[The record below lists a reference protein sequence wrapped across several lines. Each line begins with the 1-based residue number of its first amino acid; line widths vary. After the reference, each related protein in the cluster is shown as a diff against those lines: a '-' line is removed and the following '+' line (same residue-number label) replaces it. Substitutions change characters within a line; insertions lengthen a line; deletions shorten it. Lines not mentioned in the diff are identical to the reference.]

1 MPVVLMR
8 AKPLPFE
15 LRPLAAHDGHALSR
29 ALKQVPHDN
38 PTFFQGLQSGMGL
51 YDYLDWIAARE
62 SGTNLRA
69 HEVPTSLRFAFFGGE
84 LIGRY
89 SLRHRLTPALEAY
102 AGHVGYAVLPA
113 YRRMG
118 VASAMLRHAA
128 DSATREHGIAPLIVT
143 CDEDNL
149 ASQAVIE
156 TCGGRFIGTYT
167 GPWSARTKKRYR
179 LSD

>member
-1 MPVVLMR
+1 MVLMR

-15 LRPLAAHDGHALSR
+15 LRPLASHDGDALLR

-51 YDYLDWIAARE
+51 YDYLEWIAVRK
-62 SGTNLRA
+62 SGTRLRA
-69 HEVPTSLRFAFFGGE
+69 HEVPTTLLFAFFGSE

-118 VASAMLRHAA
+118 VASTMLRHAA
-128 DSATREHGIAPLIVT
+128 DRAARELGIAELIVT
-143 CDEDNL
+143 CDEDNH

-156 TCGGRFIGTYT
+156 KCGGRFIGTYS